1 MSLWHLSSHDYP
13 NKNSLPLGIL
23 KQVACLW
30 IQNYIHVMASIVAK
44 IRRFQIIIQSLEKGA
59 FTKKEL
65 IEKMEAQ
72 GFEVSNRTFERDLE
86 DLRRDFNVELE
97 YNTKLKAYVFEKDS
111 RDADR
116 LKQVLELS
124 QEVQALQASFFAD
137 ANQRDRIQF
146 EPFAS
151 KGTENLE
158 ILTNAIH
165 EEKVILFRH
174 FNYHTEKY
182 TDYEVFPLMLKEYGG
197 RWYLYAYAEIRK
209 DCRTFGLDRIEQVQV
224 LNQGF
229 KRDLYTDNFSK
240 FSQVIGVNYSDQEH
254 PSKIILRC
262 TALQA
267 WYMDS
272 SPWHPSLQKIKQDDD
287 NVWYEL
293 EVIPNYE
300 LKQKILSM
308 ADQIEVIEP
317 DWFRNELQD
326 MLRAMTA
333 RYSSE

>member
-1 MSLWHLSSHDYP
+1 MTEF
-13 NKNSLPLGIL
+13 GIWNLVPMAIGIGVL
-23 KQVACLW
+23 KQVAGLW
-30 IQNYIHVMASIVAK
+30 IQNYINVMASIVAK

-59 FTKKEL
+59 YSREEL
-65 IEKMEAQ
+65 IEKMEKE
-72 GFEVSNRTFERDLE
+72 GFEVSVRTFERDLE
-86 DLRRDFNVELE
+86 DLRRDFNVELL
-97 YNTKLKAYVFEKDS
+97 YNTKLKAYVLDQDSKD
-111 RDADR
+111 ANR
-116 LKQVLELS
+116 LKQVFELN
-124 QEVQALQASFFAD
+124 QKAQALQASFFAD
-137 ANQRDRIQF
+137 AKQRDRIQF
-146 EPFAS
+146 EPFAA

-158 ILTNAIH
+158 VLTRAIN

-229 KRDLYTDNFSK
+229 ERDLYTDNFSK

-272 SPWHPSLQKIKQDDD
+272 SPWHPSLKKIKQDED

-317 DWFRNELQD
+317 DWFRIELQE
-326 MLRAMTA
+326 MLKAMSSH
-333 RYSSE
+333 YSSK

>member
-1 MSLWHLSSHDYP
+1 MSST
-13 NKNSLPLGIL
+13 
-23 KQVACLW
+23 A
-30 IQNYIHVMASIVAK
+30 AK

-59 FTKKEL
+59 YTRNEL
-65 IEKMEAQ
+65 LEKMESQ
-72 GFEVSNRTFERDLE
+72 GFEVSVRTFERDIE
-86 DLRRDFNVELE
+86 ELRRDFNVELE
-97 YNTKLKAYVFEKDS
+97 YDTKQRSYILEQDS
-111 RDADR
+111 RDATR

-124 QEVQALQASFFAD
+124 QEVQALQASFFSD
-137 ANQRDRIQF
+137 DNQRDRIQF

-158 ILTNAIH
+158 VLTKAIN

-174 FNYHTEKY
+174 FNYTTEKY
-182 TDYEVFPLMLKEYGG
+182 SDYEVFPLMLKEYAG
-197 RWYLYAYAEIRK
+197 RWYLYSYVESRK
-209 DCRTFGLDRIEQVQV
+209 DCRTFGLDRIEHVQV

-229 KRDLYTDNFSK
+229 NRKSYTDNFSK

-254 PSKIILRC
+254 PSKILLRC

-272 SPWHPSLQKIKQDDD
+272 SPWHPTMKKIKQDADD
-287 NVWYEL
+287 VWYEL

-308 ADQIEVIEP
+308 ANQIEVVEP
-317 DWFRNELQD
+317 DWFREEVKE
-326 MLRAMTA
+326 MLIAMSGK
-333 RYSSE
+333 Y

>member
-1 MSLWHLSSHDYP
+1 
-13 NKNSLPLGIL
+13 
-23 KQVACLW
+23 
-30 IQNYIHVMASIVAK
+30 MASIVAK
-44 IRRFQIIIQSLEKGA
+44 IRRFQILIQTLEKGA
-59 FTKKEL
+59 YSKKEL
-65 IEKMEAQ
+65 MDKMEAQ

-86 DLRRDFNVELE
+86 ELRRDFRVELN
-97 YNTKLKAYVFEKDS
+97 YDAKQNGYVLEQDS
-111 RDADR
+111 RDANR

-158 ILTNAIH
+158 VLTKAIN

-174 FNYHTEKY
+174 FNYRTEIY
-182 TDYEVFPLMLKEYGG
+182 TDYEVFPLMLKEYDG
-197 RWYLYAYAEIRK
+197 RWYVYDYVESKK

-229 KRDLYTDNFSK
+229 NRNLYTDNFSK

-254 PSKIILRC
+254 PSKVILRC

-272 SPWHPSLQKIKQDDD
+272 SPWHPSLKKIKQDDD

-308 ADQIEVIEP
+308 GDQIEVVEP
-317 DWFRNELQD
+317 NWFRQD
-326 MLRAMTA
+326 VFAMLRSMTA
-333 RYSSE
+333 HYLN